1 MNISKDEEK
10 LKVNLAENI
19 RFLRLTHNPRI
30 TQAKL
35 AKKLGITQK
44 SISNYEQARCLP
56 PTYVLAAIADLF
68 HLSLDDLLSPLPG
81 KKGRVQTNE
90 NLTYNHQK
98 TDRGYQKQINR

>member
-1 MNISKDEEK
+1 MNISMDEER
-10 LKVNLAENI
+10 LKMNLAKNI
-19 RFLRLTHNPRI
+19 RFLRLTNNPRI
-30 TQAKL
+30 TQAEL

-98 TDRGYQKQINR
+98 TDHGYQKQINR

>member
-30 TQAKL
+30 TQVEL

-81 KKGRVQTNE
+81 KKGKVQKNE
-90 NLTYNHQK
+90 NLTYHH
-98 TDRGYQKQINR
+98 

>member
-1 MNISKDEEK
+1 MKISKDEEK

-30 TQAKL
+30 TQVEL

-68 HLSLDDLLSPLPG
+68 HLSLDDLLSPLPR